1 MAEEHET
8 RVAAREA
15 RAKAESQRTQPAG
28 DRFDALAKSNRV
40 GAHRV
45 IGAPRRFWIYL
56 VSALVGIA
64 LLTGVGII
72 ALQVTGASLQNV
84 TGSGTG
90 SESKPTSKP
99 ASVKAELDPTA
110 PVVVLN
116 GTGMSGFESI
126 VDGVITQNGWGQ
138 ILFSAPAAS
147 SDVQISA
154 VFFSKPEDEPAA
166 LALAKEL
173 GGVSTFQSSDYDE
186 YGAKLIV
193 LLGSDYA
200 GPGSDQLVF
209 PEAAAQ

>member
-147 SDVQISA
+147 SDV
-154 VFFSKPEDEPAA
+154 
-166 LALAKEL
+166 
-173 GGVSTFQSSDYDE
+173 
-186 YGAKLIV
+186 
-193 LLGSDYA
+193 
-200 GPGSDQLVF
+200 
-209 PEAAAQ
+209 